1 MISFLKKNRILS
13 FLMILSILAI
23 IVGLFI
29 PSIISVEDKLSITSN
44 VLQLQEEIKN
54 HHLLY
59 PKTILL
65 SSSLY
70 MALVWI
76 LGISIIGIPIILFIY
91 ILKILLLSLE
101 IIFLLSNIRKLSIT
115 ILLLYLLP
123 NIFNV
128 LLFFVLIYY
137 AIQYSLFLVH
147 LLFFKQKYNIS
158 FITKRYLK
166 ILLILLIINLLN
178 SLIEVYLIPLI
189 IQFFI

>member
-1 MISFLKKNRILS
+1 M
-13 FLMILSILAI
+13 
-23 IVGLFI
+23 
-29 PSIISVEDKLSITSN
+29 PSIISPDDKFSITN
-44 VLQLQEEIKN
+44 NILQLQEEIKN

-65 SSSLY
+65 SNSLY

-91 ILKILLLSLE
+91 ILKVLLLSLE
-101 IIFLLSNIRKLSIT
+101 IFFLLSNIRKISISI
-115 ILLLYLLP
+115 ILLYVLP

-137 AIQYSLFLVH
+137 AIQFSLFLFH

-158 FITKRYLK
+158 FIMKRYLK
-166 ILLILLIINLLN
+166 ILLVLLIVNLFN
-178 SLIEVYLIPLI
+178 SIVEVYLIPLI